1 MANKL
6 KKFKELLIDLL
17 NEGKT
22 PKELSL
28 AITLGCLLGI
38 FPILGVTTAISI
50 VLGKF
55 MRLNIPA
62 ILTANYAVFPVQIFM
77 IYILVVTGE
86 TIFALDTRTDYDFFK
101 NIMEESWAIIFETLG
116 KSLATA
122 VFSWVLFSTILFFPL
137 YKLFLFFIVKIKKA
151 KEI

>member
-1 MANKL
+1 MANRL

-22 PKELSL
+22 PKELAL
-28 AITLGCLLGI
+28 AITIGCLLGI
-38 FPILGVTTAISI
+38 FPILGVTTAMSI
-50 VLGKF
+50 LIGKF
-55 MRLNIPA
+55 MKLNIPA

-77 IYILVVTGE
+77 IYVLVVTGE

-101 NIMEESWAIIFETLG
+101 NIMEESWSVIFETLG

-137 YKLFLFFIVKIKKA
+137 YRVFLFFVAKIKKA
-151 KEI
+151 REL